1 MGNTIKNWEKQR
13 RREEKQM
20 QQKIQTEVMGYF
32 MSRMLETATSENLL
46 RYYQEDTGMK
56 EPKKCYY

>member
-20 QQKIQTEVMGYF
+20 QQEIQTEVMGYF
-32 MSRMLETATSENLL
+32 MSKQPFQRGCLERS
-46 RYYQEDTGMK
+46 R
-56 EPKKCYY
+56 KCEKRE

>member
-20 QQKIQTEVMGYF
+20 QQEIQTEVMGYF
-32 MSRMLETATSENLL
+32 MSKLVEAAAPEGLSGAIKEMRE
-46 RYYQEDTGMK
+46 TGMII
-56 EPKKCYY
+56 

>member
-32 MSRMLETATSENLL
+32 YVKNVGNSYIREFT
-46 RYYQEDTGMK
+46 
-56 EPKKCYY
+56 

>member
-20 QQKIQTEVMGYF
+20 QQKIQTEVMGY
-32 MSRMLETATSENLL
+32 
-46 RYYQEDTGMK
+46 
-56 EPKKCYY
+56 